1 MPEGSCCPCQAGL
14 QAGSAGGLGS
24 GRGPCCGKLQGIA
37 AGDETQARQPVSR
50 DKDTLPCPRPRQSAL
65 TGHTESPWAPAG
77 SRFLFSCMLGFS
89 TLALKTGFL
98 IPSNPNL

>member
-50 DKDTLPCPRPRQSAL
+50 DKDTLPCPRAQTVCTHGPHRV
-65 TGHTESPWAPAG
+65 P
-77 SRFLFSCMLGFS
+77 LG
-89 TLALKTGFL
+89 TCG
-98 IPSNPNL
+98 I